1 MNYDIALA
9 DLIKGL
15 NKSEKRYFKI
25 DAGRH
30 TIGEENNYVKL
41 FNLFERQEDH
51 SKVFAKTPAKN
62 LSATKGHLYQTVL
75 KSMRGYAEKFS
86 GFQLINGILSD
97 VSYLYSK
104 GLYAQCKLL
113 LDKAKKIAYDYERF
127 EQLITIIYWQKIFS
141 VADPSDKGYRSL
153 QKLHVEEQKMLRIL
167 QDIKEL
173 EAAEHEILRFGRRK
187 GFARTKEE
195 IKRMHQFMN
204 RPILKSSP
212 KNRPLRVNMPYYVA
226 YSIYFSDTHQMTKS
240 YNYREKAVELYE
252 SKPLLVNEY
261 FRAYIG
267 LVHNL
272 MISQRK
278 LKKFTE
284 LHVRIERLRNTP
296 TNSLHKASAI
306 FKTSYSAEL
315 NLYLVRGQ
323 FENGI
328 KLVPEIE
335 KGIQDFKGQLSNEH
349 ILIFQC
355 NVAYLYFGNE
365 EFKSALKWLNYILQ
379 NEDKYLREDVQ
390 VFVRLLSLI
399 IHYELDNPD
408 VVTYYERAVTRFL
421 TKKSHRLKTEKAVLN
436 FVKRN
441 IQKSNTE
448 KELITAF
455 VKLKDEI
462 TEYFKDP
469 IENRI
474 RDDFDIL
481 CWINSKIENRSF
493 AEMIRE
499 KAKLSR

>member
-41 FNLFERQEDH
+41 FNLFERHEDY

-62 LSATKGHLYQTVL
+62 LSATKRHLYQTVL

-104 GLYAQCKLL
+104 GLYGQCKLL
-113 LDKAKKIAYDYERF
+113 LNKAKKIAYDYERF
-127 EQLITIIYWQKIFS
+127 EQLITIIYWEKIFS
-141 VADPSDKGYRSL
+141 GADPSDKGYRSL
-153 QKLHVEEQKMLRIL
+153 QKLHLEEQKILRIL
-167 QDIKEL
+167 QDINEL
-173 EAAEHEILRFGRRK
+173 EAIEHDILSFGRRK

-195 IKRMHQFMN
+195 IKRMHQFMT

-212 KNRPLRVNMPYYVA
+212 KNRPLRVNIPYYVA
-226 YSIYFSDTHQMTKS
+226 YSLYFADTYQMVKS
-240 YNYREKAVELYE
+240 YNYRKKAVELYE

-261 FRAYIG
+261 FRGYMG

-272 MISQRK
+272 MVSQRK
-278 LKKFTE
+278 LKKFTGLLE
-284 LHVRIERLRNTP
+284 SIERLRNTP
-296 TNSLHKASAI
+296 TDSIHKASAI
-306 FKTSYSAEL
+306 FSTSYIAEL
-315 NLYLVRGQ
+315 NLYLNRGQ
-323 FENGI
+323 FEKGI
-328 KLVPEIE
+328 NLVPEIE
-335 KGIQDFKGQLSNEH
+335 RGIHKFKNQLSNEH

-355 NVAYLYFGNE
+355 NVAYMYFGNE
-365 EFKSALKWLNYILQ
+365 EFKTALKWLNYILQ

-390 VFVRLLSLI
+390 VFVRILSLI

-408 VVTYYERAVTRFL
+408 VVTYYERAITRLL

-441 IQKSNTE
+441 IQKNNT
-448 KELITAF
+448 KGELIAAF
-455 VKLKDEI
+455 IKLKNEL

-474 RDDFDIL
+474 REDFDVL
-481 CWINSKIENRSF
+481 SWINSKIEDRSF
-493 AEMIRE
+493 AEMIRN
-499 KAKLSR
+499 KSK

>member
-1 MNYDIALA
+1 MNYDKVLA

-62 LSATKGHLYQTVL
+62 LSATKRHLYQTVL
-75 KSMRGYAEKFS
+75 KSMRGYSEKFS

-104 GLYAQCKLL
+104 GLYSQCQLL

-127 EQLITIIYWQKIFS
+127 EQLITIIFWQKIFS
-141 VADPSDKGYRSL
+141 GADPSDKGYRSL
-153 QKLHVEEQKMLRIL
+153 QKLHQEDQKILRIL
-167 QDIKEL
+167 QDIDEL
-173 EAAEHEILRFGRRK
+173 EVVEHEILSFGRRK
-187 GFARTKEE
+187 GFARTKKE
-195 IKRMHQFMN
+195 IKRMHRFMT
-204 RPILKSSP
+204 RPILKNSP
-212 KNRPLRVNMPYYVA
+212 KNRPLRVNVPYYVA
-226 YSIYFSDTHQMTKS
+226 YSLYFADTHQMAKS
-240 YNYREKAVELYE
+240 YNYRKKAVELYE
-252 SKPLLVNEY
+252 SKPLLVSEY
-261 FRAYIG
+261 FKSYMG
-267 LVHNL
+267 LMHNL
-272 MISQRK
+272 MVSQRK
-278 LKKFTE
+278 LKKFTGLLE
-284 LHVRIERLRNTP
+284 SIERLRSTP
-296 TNSLHKASAI
+296 TDSLHKASAI
-306 FKTSYSAEL
+306 FSASYISEL
-315 NLYLVRGQ
+315 NLYVNRGQ

-335 KGIQDFKGQLSNEH
+335 KGLRDFKDQLSNEH
-349 ILIFQC
+349 VLIFQC
-355 NVAYLYFGNE
+355 NIAYMYFGNE
-365 EFKSALKWLNYILQ
+365 EFRSALKWLNYILQ

-390 VFVRLLSLI
+390 VFVRILSLI

-441 IQKSNTE
+441 IQKTNT
-448 KELITAF
+448 KEELSRTF
-455 VKLKDEI
+455 LKLKNEI
-462 TEYFKDP
+462 KEYFKDP

-474 RDDFDIL
+474 REDFDIL
-481 CWINSKIENRSF
+481 SWINSKIEGRPF
-493 AEMIRE
+493 AEMIRN
-499 KAKLSR
+499 KYK